1 MRVAGRYLKFGKKEK
16 IILPYPKD
24 AAAQMLDE
32 FSGYRIFKSGKQTVL
47 VPVRGNAQRVVVA
60 QIKPRVDQNTCRL
73 EFVTAFDLKRIA
85 AARSAGIL
93 CFIAGVLLTVFCL
106 LSSTFKA
113 GIFWTVPAAVAAFS
127 LLYIIFGD
135 NGIPFKTVK
144 DDMKNAVLSVFGDND
159 GES

>member
-24 AAAQMLDE
+24 AAAQMLDG

-73 EFVTAFDLKRIA
+73 EFFTAFDLKRIA

>member
-24 AAAQMLDE
+24 TAAQMLDE
-32 FSGYRIFKSGKQTVL
+32 FSGYRMLRSGKQTVF
-47 VPVRGNAQRVVVA
+47 VPLRGNAQRVVVA

-73 EFVTAFDLKRIA
+73 EFVAAFDLKRIA
-85 AARSAGIL
+85 AARCAGII
-93 CFIAGVLLTVFCL
+93 CFIAGVLLTLFCL

-113 GIFWTVPAAVAAFS
+113 GLFWIAPAAVAAFS

-135 NGIPFKTVK
+135 NGIPFKTIK
-144 DDMKNAVLSVFGDND
+144 DDMKNTVLSVFGDND
-159 GES
+159 SGL

>member
-16 IILPYPKD
+16 IVLPYPKNE
-24 AAAQMLDE
+24 AQEILDG
-32 FSGYRIFKSGKQTVL
+32 FSGYRILKSGKQTVL
-47 VPVRGNAQRVVVA
+47 VPLRGNAQRVVVA

-85 AARSAGIL
+85 AARCAGII
-93 CFIAGVLLTVFCL
+93 CFIAGVLLTLFCL

-113 GIFWTVPAAVAAFS
+113 GLFWIAPAAVAAFS

-144 DDMKNAVLSVFGDND
+144 EDMKNSVLSVFGNSGGDL
-159 GES
+159 